1 MTPLDA
7 LRQAVLECQ
16 QFPYRAEQPGRA
28 RKRRSTTATAIARTR
43 PSGRSSAPGRSPRAR
58 SSSSS
63 PACSRAA
70 SATPGLS
77 SWRAPRPGGRT
88 RRPDGARSSHPPLRI
103 PLDRE
108 PVPRQVRLRE
118 GRVTVVER
126 WLLRTVAV
134 ALLLA
139 AVYVTAR
146 EMADWIIWRRDVNAA
161 IQQLAQRLAAPPPGG
176 TK

>member
-1 MTPLDA
+1 
-7 LRQAVLECQ
+7 
-16 QFPYRAEQPGRA
+16 
-28 RKRRSTTATAIARTR
+28 
-43 PSGRSSAPGRSPRAR
+43 
-58 SSSSS
+58 
-63 PACSRAA
+63 
-70 SATPGLS
+70 
-77 SWRAPRPGGRT
+77 
-88 RRPDGARSSHPPLRI
+88 
-103 PLDRE
+103 
-108 PVPRQVRLRE
+108 
-118 GRVTVVER
+118 VTVVER